1 MKMRKTKDIIE
12 EIEDDLN
19 QDIYDVIAFENY
31 NEESRFEEVLMKG
44 YIGA

>member
-1 MKMRKTKDIIE
+1 MRKTKDILE

-19 QDIYDVIAFENY
+19 QDIYDVIAFENF
-31 NEESRFEEVLMKG
+31 NEESRFEEGLMKG